1 VTAYLIDVK
10 SVRHLFEMFEL
21 FKNKCSGF
29 KFNQRNQKLYLRKGN
44 IIVPKNLKSIQI
56 TNETN

>member
-1 VTAYLIDVK
+1 ML
-10 SVRHLFEMFEL
+10 SLLGHLFKILEL

-29 KFNQRNQKLYLRKGN
+29 NFNQRNQRLYLRTGN